1 MDHEYG
7 PISGLAD
14 FTRLSAELAFG
25 KSGGDV
31 VKAGRVSVWG
41 RTGHGHPGVA
51 WNFSC

>member
-31 VKAGRVSVWG
+31 VKAGRVSAGFVWATDILVCRG
-41 RTGHGHPGVA
+41 RH
-51 WNFSC
+51 